1 LHRIPAA
8 ARGDPSEEKTMQRSE
23 IMEQVRHIDEV
34 VQRANDVARKDTS
47 VPPEFKRSLDALGT
61 KMLQVRQELNT
72 ESDDARIVQSID
84 ALEALG
90 DRAKHA
96 CEHSGVTQRE
106 LRSAVM
112 EAHSELSN
120 LKHRL
125 H

>member
-1 LHRIPAA
+1 
-8 ARGDPSEEKTMQRSE
+8 MQRSE

-34 VQRANDVARKDTS
+34 VQRANDVARKDAS